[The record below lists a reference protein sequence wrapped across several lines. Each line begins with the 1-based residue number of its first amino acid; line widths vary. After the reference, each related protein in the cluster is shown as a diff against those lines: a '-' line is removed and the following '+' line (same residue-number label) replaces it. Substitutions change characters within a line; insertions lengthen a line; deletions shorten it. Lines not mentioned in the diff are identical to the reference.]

1 MPKVQ
6 NQRRRSVPRKITA
19 SSIERAAQYHIARFA
34 TSSENLRQVLKRRI
48 LRASK
53 YHNTDITASLELVDK
68 LIRHYLER
76 GILDDKCYALTQALK
91 MNRRGKSIKYIRSWL
106 YKKYISKKIINN
118 VLKELF
124 SNNNNPDLIA
134 ALSFARKRQFGP
146 YRKKNDG
153 ISEIDKEY
161 AAFARSGFSYS
172 LAKQIIEAQNIE
184 NLENKLL

>member
-106 YKKYISKKIINN
+106 YKKYISK
-118 VLKELF
+118 
-124 SNNNNPDLIA
+124 
-134 ALSFARKRQFGP
+134 
-146 YRKKNDG
+146 
-153 ISEIDKEY
+153 
-161 AAFARSGFSYS
+161 
-172 LAKQIIEAQNIE
+172 
-184 NLENKLL
+184 